1 MDVIFLKQ
9 GCISDLSIAVQ
20 LKIILHNFLQII
32 QQLFTMTSSE
42 LVALQ
47 SIGSTAAS
55 SVTLEFIMRSGVHVK
70 TCGMWTQAYNSISQR
85 GANNA
90 IMQSSERRWH
100 YIQIHSVI
108 TNYDK

>member
-1 MDVIFLKQ
+1 MGVIFLKR

-32 QQLFTMTSSE
+32 QQLLTRTSSE

-47 SIGSTAAS
+47 SIGNTAAS

-85 GANNA
+85 GANN
-90 IMQSSERRWH
+90 
-100 YIQIHSVI
+100 VI
-108 TNYDK
+108 IAEFRKKMALHTDSFCNY